1 MLAETGGLS
10 EISFFHLRRQ
20 DGVVHFATAWAAFA
34 AATRDLCGTESAQL
48 VSVQLSVARAGSVRL
63 QEIAEDMHTL
73 GVTAAAL
80 QFTRWKSGDPRSEWI
95 VYNRDGH
102 ARFSCFSWGK
112 PVNNKMLGVQLLVS
126 HRLLQS
132 VCIHTRFDP
141 PRSLHG
147 RLGGLRITSRT
158 KGVEMDD
165 LFVTAYAPQ
174 ESDEEQ
180 RPLFFQALM
189 EILHSVPKCTRV
201 WLLGDFNGHVGH
213 NSRSTAVGPQATD
226 VTNNN
231 GMSLVHACESAG
243 LLLAN
248 TYSGWGPTCWTPDGR
263 HSHCIDFIA
272 VPLEF
277 RSRVRRCRVNK
288 VLGKRWQMSP
298 VRDHWPVEVVVA
310 LPKPWTLLKGSTQT
324 VRWNKHALQ
333 VALDDVSVGNKI
345 FRECEQASHDV
356 PRSLPDRPSREEVE
370 HHWQHLQSELHQVAV
385 RHFSMRPS
393 QKSCKILPGT
403 FDLLQLRTAEQV
415 SLLDHVESFIES
427 WSANNIWRPIAWFF
441 RLFKLSLR
449 YSRLRAAAK
458 FAVKLKRDE
467 KAWLCKA

>member
-1 MLAETGGLS
+1 
-10 EISFFHLRRQ
+10 
-20 DGVVHFATAWAAFA
+20 
-34 AATRDLCGTESAQL
+34 
-48 VSVQLSVARAGSVRL
+48 
-63 QEIAEDMHTL
+63 
-73 GVTAAAL
+73 
-80 QFTRWKSGDPRSEWI
+80 
-95 VYNRDGH
+95 
-102 ARFSCFSWGK
+102 
-112 PVNNKMLGVQLLVS
+112 
-126 HRLLQS
+126 
-132 VCIHTRFDP
+132 
-141 PRSLHG
+141 
-147 RLGGLRITSRT
+147 
-158 KGVEMDD
+158 
-165 LFVTAYAPQ
+165 
-174 ESDEEQ
+174 
-180 RPLFFQALM
+180 M

-333 VALDDVSVGNKI
+333 VALDDVSVGNKF

-370 HHWQHLQSELHQVAV
+370 HHWQHLQSELHQVAVRHFSMRPSQKSCKILHWQHLQSELHQVAV

-458 FAVKLKRDE
+458 FAVKLSAMRKHGSASLTQGFNGHWRCMIHV
-467 KAWLCKA
+467 KLGPSVGSWLDMDRAKCTTELSPPHA

>member
-1 MLAETGGLS
+1 
-10 EISFFHLRRQ
+10 
-20 DGVVHFATAWAAFA
+20 
-34 AATRDLCGTESAQL
+34 
-48 VSVQLSVARAGSVRL
+48 
-63 QEIAEDMHTL
+63 
-73 GVTAAAL
+73 
-80 QFTRWKSGDPRSEWI
+80 
-95 VYNRDGH
+95 
-102 ARFSCFSWGK
+102 
-112 PVNNKMLGVQLLVS
+112 
-126 HRLLQS
+126 
-132 VCIHTRFDP
+132 
-141 PRSLHG
+141 
-147 RLGGLRITSRT
+147 
-158 KGVEMDD
+158 MDD

-213 NSRSTAVGPQATD
+213 NSRSTAVGPQATH

-243 LLLAN
+243 LWFAN
-248 TYSGWGPTCWTPDGR
+248 TYSGWGPTCWTLDAR

-277 RSRVRRCRVNK
+277 RARVRRCRVNK

-298 VRDHWPVEVVVA
+298 VRDHW
-310 LPKPWTLLKGSTQT
+310 
-324 VRWNKHALQ
+324 
-333 VALDDVSVGNKI
+333 
-345 FRECEQASHDV
+345 
-356 PRSLPDRPSREEVE
+356 PDRPSREEVE

-458 FAVKLKRDE
+458 FAVKLSAMRKHGSASLTQSFNGHWRCMIHV
-467 KAWLCKA
+467 KLGPSVGSWLDMDRAKCTTELSPPHA

>member
-1 MLAETGGLS
+1 
-10 EISFFHLRRQ
+10 
-20 DGVVHFATAWAAFA
+20 
-34 AATRDLCGTESAQL
+34 
-48 VSVQLSVARAGSVRL
+48 
-63 QEIAEDMHTL
+63 MHTL

-102 ARFSCFSWGK
+102 ARFSCFSWGE

-333 VALDDVSVGNKI
+333 VALDDVSVGNKF

-458 FAVKLKRDE
+458 FAVKLSAMRKHGSASLTQSFNGHWRCMIHV
-467 KAWLCKA
+467 KLGPSVGSWLDMDRAKCTTELSPPHA

>member
-1 MLAETGGLS
+1 
-10 EISFFHLRRQ
+10 
-20 DGVVHFATAWAAFA
+20 
-34 AATRDLCGTESAQL
+34 
-48 VSVQLSVARAGSVRL
+48 
-63 QEIAEDMHTL
+63 MHTL

-189 EILHSVPKCTRV
+189 EILHSVPKRTRV

-243 LLLAN
+243 LWFAN

-333 VALDDVSVGNKI
+333 VALDHVSVGNKF

-393 QKSCKILPGT
+393 QKSCKIL
-403 FDLLQLRTAEQV
+403 FALLNRSVCLTTLKA
-415 SLLDHVESFIES
+415 SLKVGVPTISGG
-427 WSANNIWRPIAWFF
+427 
-441 RLFKLSLR
+441 RLLGFSVCSSYRSDTLAFELQPSLR
-449 YSRLRAAAK
+449 LSAMRKHGSASLTQSFNGHWRCMID
-458 FAVKLKRDE
+458 VKLGPSVGS
-467 KAWLCKA
+467 WLDMDRAKCTTELSPPHA